1 MVGEKIRKLRKEK
14 KLTLK
19 DIAEATGL
27 SIGYISQLER
37 GAVEPSLSSLRKVS
51 EFLGV
56 SPYLLVDQSEHHPA
70 MVKSDQRPIIKF
82 PKSEI
87 FYEIVSPM
95 SAPEYTPS
103 SMVIQFQIEPGG
115 HDSEEFLV
123 LGETSYHL
131 NAGDSLVVRPNMPHR
146 TINTGET
153 PAIGFCVMTPMGWT
167 T

>member
-37 GAVEPSLSSLRKVS
+37 GAVEPSLASLRKVS

-70 MVKSDQRPIIKF
+70 MVRATRDQLSSF
-82 PKSEI
+82 PKVRY
-87 FYEIVSPM
+87 F
-95 SAPEYTPS
+95 TRL
-103 SMVIQFQIEPGG
+103 
-115 HDSEEFLV
+115 FL
-123 LGETSYHL
+123 
-131 NAGDSLVVRPNMPHR
+131 RCQHR
-146 TINTGET
+146 NTHRH
-153 PAIGFCVMTPMGWT
+153 PW
-167 T
+167 